1 MSNKKCYYAFEDQAG
16 TTLEFQATSLRQ
28 AMVMKKKMARD
39 LGIPKEAFDLT
50 SISRKPA
57 PSE

>member
-1 MSNKKCYYAFEDQAG
+1 MANKKCYYTFEDQAG
-16 TTLEFQATSLRQ
+16 TTLEFQATSLQQ
-28 AMVMKKKMARD
+28 AMTVKKKMARD

-50 SISRKPA
+50 SISKKPT

>member
-1 MSNKKCYYAFEDQAG
+1 MSNKKCYYTFEDQAG
-16 TTLEFQATSLRQ
+16 TTLEFQATSLQQ
-28 AMVMKKKMARD
+28 AMVMKKKMAHD

-50 SISRKPA
+50 GISKKPT